1 MHVNNFPLGLLAEC
15 APFLQAFGVTDARNY
30 SKYQFKQLIK
40 AKNKDHDRTEILEMA
55 RKYKKIDYD
64 KVAEDDFN
72 MKDYFKMLKVDFARS
87 KFKIISHMMPLA
99 MNQKS

>member
-1 MHVNNFPLGLLAEC
+1 M
-15 APFLQAFGVTDARNY
+15 T
-30 SKYQFKQLIK
+30 
-40 AKNKDHDRTEILEMA
+40 

-72 MKDYFKMLKVDFARS
+72 MKDYFKTLKVDFARS

-99 MNQKS
+99 LSQKSNMKYKERGWICLGCKGTPSTGVSDGVDGGDGAEEVQEGEGQGPTK